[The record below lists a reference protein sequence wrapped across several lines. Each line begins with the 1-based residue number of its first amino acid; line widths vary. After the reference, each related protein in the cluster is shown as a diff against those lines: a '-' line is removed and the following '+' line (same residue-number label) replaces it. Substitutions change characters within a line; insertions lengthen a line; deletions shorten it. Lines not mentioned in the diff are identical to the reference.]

1 MALRTRQSA
10 GFTLLE
16 LLVAMSLMVVV
27 AGSLYTSLHTG
38 FTARRSAMAA
48 VEPTSQ
54 AINAIELLKQDV
66 VGVIPIDGALA
77 ESFIGTSG
85 RSSKGEDA
93 DSVAFFTTQVYADD
107 GELVGGV
114 GKIELELQQDTD
126 EGRENFRLVRKVT
139 RNLLSPKGVDPE
151 EQVLCRNVTSLNLR
165 YFDGDSWLDTWDSTA
180 DANSLPL
187 AMEMEI
193 QVAYEVAGGVK
204 TQKNQTRR
212 LVQSFAIPCGGAA
225 LTETE
230 SGTTGTTGTTGG
242 ASPGQVGG

>member
-1 MALRTRQSA
+1 MLTHARRSA

-27 AGSLYTSLHTG
+27 AGSLYTALHTG

-54 AINAIELLKQDV
+54 ALNAIELLKQDII
-66 VGVIPIDGALA
+66 GVIPIDGALA

-85 RSSKGEDA
+85 RSSKGEHA
-93 DSVAFFTTQVYADD
+93 DSVAFYTTQVYGDED
-107 GELVGGV
+107 ELVGGV
-114 GKIELELQQDTD
+114 GKIELELEEDTD
-126 EGRENFRLVRKVT
+126 EDRENYRLVRKIT
-139 RNLLSPKGVDPE
+139 RNLLSPRGVDPE
-151 EQVLCRNVTSLNLR
+151 EQVLCRNVISLNLR

-187 AMEMEI
+187 AMEVEI
-193 QVAYEVAGGVK
+193 QVAYQVAGGVK

-212 LVQSFAIPCGGAA
+212 LVQSFAIPCGGEA

-230 SGTTGTTGTTGG
+230 SETTTTTGG
-242 ASPGQVGG
+242 QNPGQVGG